1 MIRPLGDNV
10 LIKRIE
16 AEEKTKGGII
26 LASNAKEQPQIAEV
40 IEVGPGTDDVKIDIK
55 KGEKVIFKKFTG
67 TEVEFNGVAFVIL
80 PYGDILA
87 VVD

>member
-26 LASNAKEQPQIAEV
+26 LASNAKEPPQIAEV
-40 IEVGPGTDDVKIDIK
+40 IEAGPGTQDVSVDVK
-55 KGEKVIFKKFTG
+55 KGEKVIFKKFAG
-67 TEVEFNGVAFVIL
+67 TEIEYNGVKYIIIPF
-80 PYGDILA
+80 GDILA
-87 VVD
+87 VVE